1 MILNLV
7 FKTWDS
13 NENQNV
19 QMLLPPTFQLGLLE
33 TSLRLFHI
41 KIPKEVLL
49 AQLPMGAFPTLFSKI
64 WILYFWHW
72 SCVTRTHFS
81 SLKDREIVSCI
92 KGLAQ
97 QEIEKANKILTSYQN
112 NKWIYMMCLLWT
124 GIITVEH
131 SSIREP
137 KGIKIRSRFM
147 WGFFFPIFYI
157 YLFPN
162 FYVFFFLH
170 IFKTS
175 HPLPES

>member
-7 FKTWDS
+7 SKTWDS

-19 QMLLPPTFQLGLLE
+19 QMLPPTFQLGLLE

-49 AQLPMGAFPTLFSKI
+49 AQLLMGAFPTLFSKI
-64 WILYFWHW
+64 WTLYFWHW
-72 SCVTRTHFS
+72 SCVTWTHFS

-147 WGFFFPIFYI
+147 WGFFSYLLHIFVSEFLCI
-157 YLFPN
+157 
-162 FYVFFFLH
+162 FFLQ